1 MSVNAG
7 IQTAH
12 RTDSHGH
19 RPQNSLTCSNIQIRH
34 FPVPTSG
41 QTITHMKTATRT
53 CKLAQML
60 LLSH

>member
-34 FPVPTSG
+34 FLDWHDAGHGSSVVV
-41 QTITHMKTATRT
+41 ART
-53 CKLAQML
+53 LEP
-60 LLSH
+60 H